1 MGAAGLN
8 GGERQ
13 DKKVGEASLD
23 GGEQQ
28 VMMTASGRK
37 MLCRGQQ
44 IMKMGRCRKKCYG
57 PAGQVV
63 MIGSSRS
70 G

>member
-28 VMMTASGRK
+28 VMMTGSGRK
-37 MLCRGQQ
+37 ML
-44 IMKMGRCRKKCYG
+44 
-57 PAGQVV
+57 
-63 MIGSSRS
+63 
-70 G
+70 